1 MNTPE
6 VIALIIVPGV
16 IALAVL
22 LVVASAREWLDIRI
36 AVSVKP
42 VPGAKRGPKKAAGL
56 KVIPGFVEPDAAVKT
71 IGAAG

>member
-6 VIALIIVPGV
+6 VIALIIVLGV

-22 LVVASAREWLDIRI
+22 LVVASANEWLDIRV

-42 VPGAKRGPKKAAGL
+42 VPGAKRAPRPTAGL
-56 KVIPGFVEPDAAVKT
+56 RIVPGAVEPTAPVKT